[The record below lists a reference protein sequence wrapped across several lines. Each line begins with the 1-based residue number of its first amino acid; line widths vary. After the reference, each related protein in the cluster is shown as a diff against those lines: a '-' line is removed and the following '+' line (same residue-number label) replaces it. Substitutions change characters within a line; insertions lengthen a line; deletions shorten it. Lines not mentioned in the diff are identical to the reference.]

1 MRNRI
6 KLVLKY
12 LFFFTYFFLCIQFIF
27 TEYSLDTY
35 NNYAFSYALT
45 MGQIPYVDFNL
56 VIPLFS
62 TFLYSIGL
70 FINHSIL
77 IFYIEQALLLT
88 VLFSIIEKLIGKKA
102 YLFVLIMLL
111 PYPIQFIK
119 IIFPGYNFLLFFFYI
134 LLIYLEQKKANDK
147 LIGIVLGCALL
158 TKQTVGFFYILVNI
172 LYYFRKDKKKLTTRL
187 LYLFIPITIQL
198 IYLVLTSSLTNFI
211 DLCFLGL
218 FDFSTKNTY
227 FQANFLIIIVILVL
241 LINLYLITIKK
252 WYKDLSYLYYLAYS
266 IIFYPL
272 IDDYH
277 VALFLLGFI
286 FICFYK
292 SSFQITKKNIEYSFL
307 TISMT
312 ISILFLISSIMTFY
326 VDIYSF
332 KNNPLKIY
340 EKKEI
345 KYYKEI
351 NKELKK
357 YNKRVICLFQGQ
369 KNILFH
375 TNRNEKIT
383 YYSTLN
389 HGNYG
394 YNGDYKVYKKFLKE
408 KDCIVIID
416 TSINTNIKGNQ
427 YIDSLAKYTRKKC
440 KLLKKI
446 GEYEIYYK
454 S

>member
-56 VIPLFS
+56 VVPLFS
-62 TFLYSIGL
+62 PFLYSIGL

-77 IFYIEQALLLT
+77 VFYIEQAILLT
-88 VLFSIIEKLIGKKA
+88 TVFLMIEKMIGKKA
-102 YLFVLIMLL
+102 YLFILIMLV

-119 IIFPGYNFLLFFFYI
+119 TIFPGYNFILFFFYI
-134 LLIYLEQKKANDK
+134 LLIYLEQRKVNDK

-172 LYYFRKDKKKLTTRL
+172 LYYLNKDKKKLATRL
-187 LYLFIPITIQL
+187 LYLFIPIVIQL
-198 IYLVLTSSLTNFI
+198 IYLIFTSSLTQFI
-211 DLCFLGL
+211 NLCFLGL
-218 FDFSTKNTY
+218 FDFSKKNT
-227 FQANFLIIIVILVL
+227 FLEINCLIIIIILL
-241 LINLYLITIKK
+241 LCNLYLIIEKK
-252 WYKDLSYLYYLAYS
+252 WYNDISYLYYLAYS
-266 IIFYPL
+266 TIFYPL
-272 IDDYH
+272 IDNYH
-277 VALFLLGFI
+277 VALSLLGFI
-286 FICFYK
+286 FIFFYK
-292 SSFQITKKNIEYSFL
+292 SSFQITKKNVEYSFL
-307 TISMT
+307 VISMT
-312 ISILFLISSIMTFY
+312 ISILFFNSSLKCFDLT
-326 VDIYSF
+326 VYSF
-332 KNNPLKIY
+332 KNNPLKLY
-340 EKKEI
+340 DKKEVE
-345 KYYKEI
+345 YYKQI
-351 NKELKK
+351 NKEIAKYDKK
-357 YNKRVICLFQGQ
+357 VICLFQGQ

-394 YNGDYKVYKKFLKE
+394 YNGDYKVYRKFIQE
-408 KDCIVIID
+408 KNSIVLVD
-416 TSINTNIKGNQ
+416 TSINIKSKGNQ
-427 YIDSLAKYTRKKC
+427 YIYSLAKYTRKKC